1 MVKPSAII
9 LASPTTSYSMKDAMN
24 EHLNISKKPISDRL
38 YFAYGANMSRDS
50 MAHRCPQAQP
60 LRAFR
65 LRGWQLDLCG
75 HATISP
81 HPGKEV
87 PVVLWRLTEECEAS
101 LDAFEGYPYYY
112 RKRILAQDSLEF
124 MVYLMNEPISGWPT
138 QGYLDLLAEGYQD
151 WNLDTQ
157 YLESA
162 VDRIIEPVYNIEQC
176 NNISETLYAKP

>member
-1 MVKPSAII
+1 V
-9 LASPTTSYSMKDAMN
+9 T
-24 EHLNISKKPISDRL
+24 RL
-38 YFAYGANMSRDS
+38 YFAYGANMSRES
-50 MAHRCPQAQP
+50 MIIRCPQAQP

-87 PVVLWRLTEECEAS
+87 PGVLWRITDECEAS
-101 LDAFEGYPYYY
+101 LDRFEGYPYYY
-112 RKRILAQDSLEF
+112 RKRILVQDGQEF
-124 MVYLMNEPISGWPT
+124 MVYLMNDPVPGQPT

-151 WNLDTQ
+151 WKLDIQ

-162 VDRIIEPVYNIEQC
+162 VDRIINPAYNIDKQW
-176 NNISETLYAKP
+176 NIYEKHTAEL